1 MNSNIVHRIEAI
13 TDIILYEA
21 HITANDVIRLADDTK
36 RSHGKIHNRTQIN
49 LVTQL

>member
-21 HITANDVIRLADDTK
+21 STLQLNDVIRLADDTK
-36 RSHGKIHNRTQIN
+36 RSHGKIHNEHK
-49 LVTQL
+49 